1 MKKLL
6 PIIVSLLI
14 SAAAGAQ
21 IVNIPDA
28 AFKSVLLSAT
38 ADNDVAR
45 NLDNDPAIIDTNND
59 NEIQVSEA
67 LNISRLD
74 VSAAGI
80 YSLEGIEAFINLD
93 HFECADNYLDTL
105 PISALINLEELDCA
119 NNNITDLELSAL
131 INISELICGGNPF
144 TTLDVSEQAN
154 LEIIDCTAAVITELD
169 LSNNPLLV
177 NFIVNDCIS
186 LQYLNIKNG
195 TILPAPELSGVNNT
209 PQLSFICVDEGEAA
223 ILELYFSVYMST
235 YCTFTPGG
243 AYNTIM
249 GTVKYDAGNDGCD
262 ASDLPQ
268 QFVKLKLSDGLNE
281 GCVFT
286 NASGAYNFYTG
297 AGDYTVVPEFEDN
310 YFTATPASA
319 SVNFPIA
326 DNSVATEDFCIT
338 ANGTSADIEVVMVPV
353 IPAQP
358 GFDAVYKIVYRN
370 KGNTV
375 LSGTVNCQWD
385 PAPFE
390 LINLVP
396 NADISMQGDYTWNF
410 SNLQP
415 FENREILMTLNVNSP
430 SDTPPVNIDDE
441 LLFTAN
447 AVVTGDSYPG
457 DNSFALNQIVVGSF
471 DPNNI
476 ICIQGET
483 EPADAIGEYL
493 HYVVNFENTGTAP
506 ASFVV
511 VRHDFNATDFDV
523 ASLQMLN
530 SSHDVSARIVGNT
543 AEFIFQNINLQAAG
557 HGNILFRVRTRSSVM
572 ANDMVTN
579 NAKIFFDY
587 NLPIATNDA
596 NTTFEILS
604 KDDFAKDASVT
615 VYPNPVINTVNLSA
629 ASTITSVQLYDI
641 QGRLL
646 QINTVNSENAVI
658 DISNRQS
665 GVYFIKVIT
674 EKGSK
679 VEKLVKQ

>member
-1 MKKLL
+1 MLFIL
-6 PIIVSLLI
+6 FAGV
-14 SAAAGAQ
+14 AATAQ

-45 NLDNDPAIIDTNND
+45 NLDNDPAIIDLNDD

-67 LNISRLD
+67 LNISRLN

-93 HFECADNYLDTL
+93 HLECADNYLDAL

-119 NNNITDLELSAL
+119 NNNIADLELNGL
-131 INISELICGGNPF
+131 INIAELICGGNPF

-169 LSNNPLLV
+169 LSSNPLLI
-177 NFIVNDCIS
+177 NFIVNDCVS

-195 TILPAPELSGVNNT
+195 TVLPSPELSSVNNT

-235 YCTFTPGG
+235 YCSFTPGG
-243 AYNTIM
+243 AYNTVA
-249 GTVKYDAGNDGCD
+249 GTVTYDAAADGCD
-262 ASDLPQ
+262 ASDAPQ
-268 QFVKLKLSDGLNE
+268 QFVKLTLTDGATS
-281 GCVFT
+281 GTVFT
-286 NASGAYNFYTG
+286 NLAGGYNFYTG
-297 AGDYTVVPEFEDN
+297 AGNFVVSPEFEDN
-310 YFTATPASA
+310 YFTALPASA
-319 SVNFPIA
+319 NINFPA
-326 DNSVATEDFCIT
+326 VNGSTATEDFCIT
-338 ANGTSADIEVVMVPV
+338 ASGTSSDIEVVMVPV

-358 GFDAVYKIVYRN
+358 GFNAVYKIVYRN

-375 LSGTVNCQWD
+375 LSGSVNCQWD

-390 LINLVP
+390 LIDLVP
-396 NADISMQGDYTWNF
+396 AADINEQGNYGWNF
-410 SNLQP
+410 TDLQP

-447 AVVTGDSYPG
+447 AAVTGDSYPG
-457 DNSFALNQIVVGSF
+457 DNSFVLNQVVVGSF

-483 EPADAIGEYL
+483 EPADAIGGYL

-511 VRHDFNATDFDV
+511 VKHDFNPAQFDV

-530 SSHDVSARIVGNT
+530 SSHDVVARIAGNT

-557 HGNILFRVRTRSSVM
+557 HGNILFRVRTRSSIM
-572 ANDMVTN
+572 ANEMVTN

-587 NLPIATNDA
+587 NQPVATNDA

-604 KDDFAKDASVT
+604 RGDLETDASVT

-629 ASTITSVQLYDI
+629 ASTITSVQLYDM

-646 QINTVNSENAVI
+646 QVNTVNTDNAII
-658 DISNRQS
+658 DVSNRPA
-665 GVYFIKVIT
+665 GVYFIKIIT
-674 EKGSK
+674 AAGSK
-679 VEKLVKQ
+679 VEKLIKQ